1 MTRLQAIICGTTHSR
16 SLADGRRDQDH
27 QPRRAGQAS
36 RAVFADRTREGRE
49 RAGVHRGAAR
59 LRQGRE
65 HRRRG
70 RLRRAVRSGLRE
82 RRGGAQGRRRRL
94 SQRGAI
100 HDLSRALSGR
110 AEIQGVPA
118 ARVSPVLSERGLPAE
133 HAGDGRPPGGRAVS
147 AGSPDGGGALRR
159 RAMIR
164 YRCAWLAVCSV
175 LLCAAGGAAAQSYP
189 QRPVRLIIPAP
200 AGGPTDV
207 PGRLIADGLS
217 GLLGQRFVV
226 ENRVGAGGL
235 LAGEFVARSEP
246 NGYTLLYANTSVLAV
261 NPALQGS
268 NMPYDPAT
276 AFAPI
281 GFVSNSPQLL
291 VANPKLPYRSVQ
303 ELVAWA
309 KSNPGKLNFATAG
322 VGTLPHLTYEL
333 FRMETGIQALN
344 VPYAGGAPAL
354 TAVIAGQADVLFDL
368 MRTRIRSGKLR
379 ALAITGAS
387 RDPELPDIPT
397 LAESGYPAV
406 TSTSGTGIVARLNS
420 KLNELI
426 ELPETQAKMKSFG
439 LVPRSGPPEEFGAW
453 AAQERQR
460 WTRVVKE
467 SGAKAD

>member
-1 MTRLQAIICGTTHSR
+1 M
-16 SLADGRRDQDH
+16 RRKH
-27 QPRRAGQAS
+27 
-36 RAVFADRTREGRE
+36 FLE
-49 RAGVHRGAAR
+49 
-59 LRQGRE
+59 
-65 HRRRG
+65 
-70 RLRRAVRSGLRE
+70 LRRLGITTRS
-82 RRGGAQGRRRRL
+82 
-94 SQRGAI
+94 
-100 HDLSRALSGR
+100 
-110 AEIQGVPA
+110 
-118 ARVSPVLSERGLPAE
+118 
-133 HAGDGRPPGGRAVS
+133 
-147 AGSPDGGGALRR
+147 
-159 RAMIR
+159 
-164 YRCAWLAVCSV
+164 
-175 LLCAAGGAAAQSYP
+175 LCAALVVFSLLLWTAREGAAQSYP
-189 QRPVRLIIPAP
+189 QRPVRLIVPAP

-226 ENRVGAGGL
+226 ENRAGAGGV

-261 NPALQGS
+261 NPALQRK
-268 NMPYDPAT
+268 MPYDPAT

-333 FRMETGIQALN
+333 FRMETGIDALN

-354 TAVIAGQADVLFDL
+354 TAVISGQADVLFDL
-368 MRTRIRSGKLR
+368 VRTRVRSGELR

-406 TSTSGTGIVARLNS
+406 TSTSGTGIVAPAGIHAEIVARLNS

-426 ELPETQAKMKSFG
+426 ERPETQAKMKSFG

>member
-1 MTRLQAIICGTTHSR
+1 MAGLQAIICGMINRR
-16 SLADGRRDQDH
+16 S
-27 QPRRAGQAS
+27 
-36 RAVFADRTREGRE
+36 V
-49 RAGVHRGAAR
+49 GAA
-59 LRQGRE
+59 L
-65 HRRRG
+65 
-70 RLRRAVRSGLRE
+70 AAISM
-82 RRGGAQGRRRRL
+82 L
-94 SQRGAI
+94 SW
-100 HDLSRALSGR
+100 
-110 AEIQGVPA
+110 A
-118 ARVSPVLSERGLPAE
+118 ARD
-133 HAGDGRPPGGRAVS
+133 AG
-147 AGSPDGGGALRR
+147 
-159 RAMIR
+159 
-164 YRCAWLAVCSV
+164 
-175 LLCAAGGAAAQSYP
+175 AQSYP
-189 QRPVRLIIPAP
+189 QRPVRLVVPAP

-217 GLLGQRFVV
+217 ELFGQRFVV

-235 LAGEFVARSEP
+235 VAGEFVARSEP

-261 NPALQGS
+261 NPALQGT

-291 VANPKLPYRSVQ
+291 VANPKVPYRSVQ

-309 KSNPGKLNFATAG
+309 KSNPGRLNFATAG

-368 MRTRIRSGKLR
+368 VRTRVKSGEVR
-379 ALAITGAS
+379 ALAITGTS
-387 RDPELPDIPT
+387 RDAELPDIPT

-406 TSTSGTGIVARLNS
+406 TSTSGTGIVAPAGIPREIVALLNS

-426 ELPETQAKMKSFG
+426 ERPETQGRMKSFG
-439 LVPRSGPPEEFGAW
+439 LVPKSGPPEEFGAW

-460 WTRVVKE
+460 WTRVVKQ
-467 SGAKAD
+467 SGAKAE

>member
-1 MTRLQAIICGTTHSR
+1 MT
-16 SLADGRRDQDH
+16 DRR
-27 QPRRAGQAS
+27 
-36 RAVFADRTREGRE
+36 
-49 RAGVHRGAAR
+49 
-59 LRQGRE
+59 
-65 HRRRG
+65 
-70 RLRRAVRSGLRE
+70 
-82 RRGGAQGRRRRL
+82 
-94 SQRGAI
+94 
-100 HDLSRALSGR
+100 
-110 AEIQGVPA
+110 
-118 ARVSPVLSERGLPAE
+118 
-133 HAGDGRPPGGRAVS
+133 
-147 AGSPDGGGALRR
+147 
-159 RAMIR
+159 
-164 YRCAWLAVCSV
+164 Y
-175 LLCAAGGAAAQSYP
+175 LCAALAAFAMLAWAARDGAAQSYP
-189 QRPVRLIIPAP
+189 QRPVRLIVPAP

-207 PGRLIADGLS
+207 PGRLIAEGLF
-217 GLLGQRFVV
+217 GLMGQRFVV

-235 LAGEFVARSEP
+235 IAGEFVARSEP

-291 VANPKLPYRSVQ
+291 VANPKVPYKSVQ

-309 KSNPGKLNFATAG
+309 KAHPGKLNFATTG

-333 FRMETGIQALN
+333 FRMETGINALN

-368 MRTRIRSGKLR
+368 VRTRVKSGELR

-387 RDPELPDIPT
+387 RDPDLPDIPT

-406 TSTSGTGIVARLNS
+406 TSTSGTGIVGPARMPKEIVALLNAKLNDLLQTPDTQARL
-420 KLNELI
+420 
-426 ELPETQAKMKSFG
+426 KSFG
-439 LVPRSGPPEEFGAW
+439 FVPRSGPPEEFGAW

-467 SGAKAD
+467 SGAKVN

>member
-1 MTRLQAIICGTTHSR
+1 MTGLQAIIG
-16 SLADGRRDQDH
+16 GMI
-27 QPRRAGQAS
+27 
-36 RAVFADRTREGRE
+36 
-49 RAGVHRGAAR
+49 
-59 LRQGRE
+59 
-65 HRRRG
+65 HRRFRVAA
-70 RLRRAVRSGLRE
+70 LA
-82 RRGGAQGRRRRL
+82 
-94 SQRGAI
+94 AI
-100 HDLSRALSGR
+100 SMFLW
-110 AEIQGVPA
+110 PA
-118 ARVSPVLSERGLPAE
+118 R
-133 HAGDGRPPGGRAVS
+133 D
-147 AGSPDGGGALRR
+147 
-159 RAMIR
+159 
-164 YRCAWLAVCSV
+164 
-175 LLCAAGGAAAQSYP
+175 AAAQAYP
-189 QRPVRLIIPAP
+189 ARPVRLVVPAP

-217 GLLGQRFVV
+217 GLFSQRFVV

-235 LAGEFVARSEP
+235 VAGEFVARSEP

-261 NPALQGS
+261 NPALQGT

-291 VANPKLPYRSVQ
+291 VANPKVPYRSVQ

-333 FRMETGIQALN
+333 FRMEAGIQALN

-368 MRTRIRSGKLR
+368 VRTRVKSGEVR

-387 RDPELPDIPT
+387 RDADLPDLPT

-406 TSTSGTGIVARLNS
+406 TSTSGTGIVAPAGIPREIVARLNS

-426 ELPETQAKMKSFG
+426 ERPETQDKMKAFG
-439 LVPRSGPPEEFGAW
+439 LVPQSGSPEEFGAW
-453 AAQERQR
+453 AARERQR
-460 WTRVVKE
+460 WTRVVQQ

>member
-1 MTRLQAIICGTTHSR
+1 MI
-16 SLADGRRDQDH
+16 
-27 QPRRAGQAS
+27 
-36 RAVFADRTREGRE
+36 DR
-49 RAGVHRGAAR
+49 
-59 LRQGRE
+59 
-65 HRRRG
+65 
-70 RLRRAVRSGLRE
+70 
-82 RRGGAQGRRRRL
+82 
-94 SQRGAI
+94 
-100 HDLSRALSGR
+100 
-110 AEIQGVPA
+110 
-118 ARVSPVLSERGLPAE
+118 
-133 HAGDGRPPGGRAVS
+133 
-147 AGSPDGGGALRR
+147 
-159 RAMIR
+159 
-164 YRCAWLAVCSV
+164 CS
-175 LLCAAGGAAAQSYP
+175 LCAALAAASMLVCTAREDAAQSYP
-189 QRPVRLIIPAP
+189 QRPVRLVVPAP

-291 VANPKLPYRSVQ
+291 VANPKRPYRSVQ

-333 FRMETGIQALN
+333 FRMETGIDALN

-368 MRTRIRSGKLR
+368 VRTRVRSGELR
-379 ALAITGAS
+379 AL
-387 RDPELPDIPT
+387 
-397 LAESGYPAV
+397 V
-406 TSTSGTGIVARLNS
+406 TSTSGTGIVAPAGIRGEIVARLNS

-426 ELPETQAKMKSFG
+426 ELRETQAKMKSFG
-439 LVPRSGPPEEFGAW
+439 LVPKSGPPEEFGAW
-453 AAQERQR
+453 AAQERRR